1 MRLNALALGEEGAAR
16 VGISVE
22 RTKFLIIGLASLL
35 TALAVSVSGLV
46 AFVGLMV
53 PHAVR
58 IVIGPNNRLLLPAS
72 AMVGAAYLALMDL
85 LARWILAPVDLP
97 VGILTAIVGSPFFIV
112 LLRHARGQ
120 HEF

>member
-1 MRLNALALGEEGAAR
+1 
-16 VGISVE
+16 
-22 RTKFLIIGLASLL
+22 
-35 TALAVSVSGLV
+35 VSGLV

-85 LARWILAPVDLP
+85 LARWALAPVDLP
-97 VGILTAIVGSPFFIV
+97 VGILTAVVGAPFFIV

-120 HEF
+120 HDF

>member
-1 MRLNALALGEEGAAR
+1 M
-16 VGISVE
+16 GIEVE

-35 TALAVSVSGLV
+35 TALAVSISGLV

-72 AMVGAAYLALMDL
+72 MLAGASYLALMDL
-85 LARWILAPVDLP
+85 LARWVLAPVDLP
-97 VGILTAIVGSPFFIV
+97 VGLLTAIIGSPFFIV
-112 LLRHARGQ
+112 LLRRARGQ
-120 HEF
+120 YEF